1 MHIHNDKPMRKW
13 LGETLQEMAEM
24 EMATTVS
31 RCQHCGY
38 PNRYR
43 HPVVARQSDIELF
56 ESMMRSAFEVMDR
69 HGITANLLADIRAQ
83 CLISM
88 ANKNAAKE
96 NEYENND

>member
-1 MHIHNDKPMRKW
+1 MNTYNDKPMSKW

-24 EMATTVS
+24 EMATTET

-38 PNRYR
+38 INRYR

-83 CLISM
+83 CLIAM
-88 ANKNAAKE
+88 ANKNDAKE
-96 NEYENND
+96 

>member
-1 MHIHNDKPMRKW
+1 MNTYNDKPMSKW

>member
-1 MHIHNDKPMRKW
+1 MNKW
-13 LGETLQEMAEM
+13 LDATLQEMAQM
-24 EMATTVS
+24 EMATTET

-38 PNRYR
+38 LNRYR

-56 ESMMRSAFEVMDR
+56 ESMMRSAYEVMDR
-69 HGITANLLADIRAQ
+69 HGITAHLLADIRAQ

-96 NEYENND
+96 N

>member
-1 MHIHNDKPMRKW
+1 MNTYNDKPMSKW

-24 EMATTVS
+24 EMATTER

-38 PNRYR
+38 LNRYR

-83 CLISM
+83 CLIAM
-88 ANKNAAKE
+88 ANKNDAKE
-96 NEYENND
+96 

>member
-1 MHIHNDKPMRKW
+1 MHIYNDKLMSKW

-24 EMATTVS
+24 EMATTER

-69 HGITANLLADIRAQ
+69 YGITANLLADIRAQ

-96 NEYENND
+96 

>member
-1 MHIHNDKPMRKW
+1 MHTYNDKLMSKW
-13 LGETLQEMAEM
+13 LSETLQEMAEM
-24 EMATTVS
+24 EMATIET

-38 PNRYR
+38 LNRYR

-96 NEYENND
+96 K

>member
-13 LGETLQEMAEM
+13 LGETLQEMTEM

>member
-1 MHIHNDKPMRKW
+1 MHTHNDNHMSKW

-24 EMATTVS
+24 EMATTET

-38 PNRYR
+38 LNRYR

-56 ESMMRSAFEVMDR
+56 ESIMRSAYEVMDR

-96 NEYENND
+96 K